1 MSNLFKY
8 ILTIVFFLSH
18 LITAQE
24 SKNPLFSSF
33 GNYIKA
39 KDNTPFQVKWISAG
53 PVTNSARVEALQGD
67 PNQPGTMYV
76 AFGSGNLWKTTNNGL
91 DWKPIFENQPTLGIG
106 DIAIAPSN
114 SKILYLGT
122 GESLRKNRNFTMPGT
137 GVYRSDDGGETWTH
151 LGLEETWHISEIV
164 VHPYN
169 PDIVFVAAMGKFWSE
184 STSKGIYRTING
196 GKDWEHVLYIDK
208 NTRANDIVIAHSNP
222 KIVYASMWE
231 NNDNTNIAESVYGP
245 NSSIYYS
252 SDGGSTWKRSM
263 DGLPDDP
270 KIGRIGLA
278 VSYQN
283 AQKVY
288 ALMDNRN
295 QTEGNSAEVY
305 QSLNGGV
312 TWKKTHKDT
321 LRIFPGN
328 NIGWY
333 FADIYVS
340 PKNDDE
346 IYSLGVR
353 MAHSKDGGKIFST
366 VGGNIQ
372 HLQPSPAQT
381 LHLDHCELWINPINP
396 NHLALGNDGGLYVT
410 YDKGANWLHLNN
422 IPTGEFYDITLDN
435 QKPYNIYGGVQDNA
449 TVYGPAKEW
458 NPHGQDVWKY
468 LWIDAWSG
476 GDGCVTQ
483 VDPNDHNTVY
493 FSRQHGDG
501 LRKDMNADTSITIGP
516 SRKKVSNENNLKYN
530 FVSPYFISPHDS
542 KTLYHGANH
551 VIKSSD
557 RGDSW
562 KIISGNIAESSKP
575 EKKSWAAGAITESE
589 LKPGLLYV
597 GTDHGAFW
605 VSKNSGKSW
614 KEYSDGLPNAYI
626 RSIQPSNFK
635 KSRVYLTM
643 TGLNYDDLN
652 NYIFVS
658 ENYGKTWNSI
668 TADLPNDPANVIQ
681 EDLIHQ
687 NILYTGTYRGVYISV
702 NRGKSW
708 NLLGNNMPAVSV
720 ADLAIQK
727 RENELVV
734 GTHGRG
740 IYYLSLNP
748 IHQAFQLNTSEK
760 DEYHLFNIPQAQYP
774 KQMDTSKDIDQSTI
788 VKLPISFWSPQK
800 EMINISIIDQNKKNT
815 IWEINFMANMGLNQ
829 LRWNLILETQH
840 SDLPYFKGYQKY
852 IQPGTYGLQLQ
863 IGNKTMQKNLT
874 VKNYY

>member
-1 MSNLFKY
+1 MKYLWPLAVLFLSNL
-8 ILTIVFFLSH
+8 LS
-18 LITAQE
+18 AQE
-24 SKNPLFSSF
+24 SENPLFSSF
-33 GNYIKA
+33 ENYKKA
-39 KDNTPFQVKWISAG
+39 KENTPFQVKWISAG

-114 SKILYLGT
+114 SEILYLGT

-151 LGLEETWHISEIV
+151 LGLEETWHIGEIA
-164 VHPYN
+164 VHPHN

-184 STSKGIYRTING
+184 SSSKGIYRTING
-196 GKDWEHVLYIDK
+196 GKDWERVLYVNE

-222 KIVYASMWE
+222 KIIYASMWE

-245 NSSIYYS
+245 NSGIYYS
-252 SDGGSTWKRSM
+252 SDGGSSWKKSKN
-263 DGLPDDP
+263 GLPDEP

-278 VSYQN
+278 VSYQD

-295 QTEGNSAEVY
+295 ETEGNSAEVY
-305 QSLNGGV
+305 QSMNGGV
-312 TWKKTHKDT
+312 TWKRSHNDT

-333 FADIYVS
+333 FADIYVN
-340 PKNDDE
+340 PKNDEE

-353 MAHSKDGGKIFST
+353 MAHSKDGGKTFST

-381 LHLDHCELWINPINP
+381 LHLDHCELWINPFNP
-396 NHLALGNDGGLYVT
+396 NHLALGNDGGLYVS

-458 NPHGQDVWKY
+458 NPHGHDPWKY

-483 VDPNDHNTVY
+483 VDPEDPNTVY

-501 LRKDMNADTSITIGP
+501 LRKDMAADTSITIGP
-516 SRKKVSNENNLKYN
+516 SRKKTSKENNLRYN

-562 KIISGNIAESSKP
+562 QIISGNIAESSKP
-575 EKKSWAAGAITESE
+575 EKKSWAAGAIAESE
-589 LKPGLLYV
+589 LQPGLLYV

-605 VSKNSGKSW
+605 ISKNSGKAW
-614 KEYSDGLPNAYI
+614 KEFSDGLPNAYI
-626 RSIQPSNFK
+626 RSIQPSKFK

-643 TGLNYDDLN
+643 TGINYDDLN
-652 NYIFVS
+652 NYMFVS

-681 EDLIHQ
+681 EDPVYE
-687 NILYTGTYRGVYISV
+687 NILYAGCYRGVYISV

-727 RENELVV
+727 RENELVA

-748 IHQAFQLNTSEK
+748 IHQAFQLNTNEK
-760 DEYHLFNIPQAQYP
+760 DGYHLFDIPSAQYP
-774 KQMDTSKDIDQSTI
+774 KQMDTSKDMDQSTI
-788 VKLPISFWSPQK
+788 TKLPISFWIPQK
-800 EMINISIIDQNKKNT
+800 GIINISIIDQKEKNT
-815 IWEINFMANMGLNQ
+815 IWEMDFMASKGLNQ
-829 LRWNLILETQH
+829 LRWDLVIETQL
-840 SDLPYFKGYQKY
+840 SDLPYFRRYQKY
-852 IQPGTYGLQLQ
+852 IKPGIYGLQVQ
-863 IGNKTMQKNLT
+863 TDKKTMQKNLT

>member
-1 MSNLFKY
+1 
-8 ILTIVFFLSH
+8 
-18 LITAQE
+18 
-24 SKNPLFSSF
+24 
-33 GNYIKA
+33 
-39 KDNTPFQVKWISAG
+39 
-53 PVTNSARVEALQGD
+53 
-67 PNQPGTMYV
+67 
-76 AFGSGNLWKTTNNGL
+76 
-91 DWKPIFENQPTLGIG
+91 
-106 DIAIAPSN
+106 
-114 SKILYLGT
+114 
-122 GESLRKNRNFTMPGT
+122 
-137 GVYRSDDGGETWTH
+137 
-151 LGLEETWHISEIV
+151 
-164 VHPYN
+164 
-169 PDIVFVAAMGKFWSE
+169 
-184 STSKGIYRTING
+184 
-196 GKDWEHVLYIDK
+196 
-208 NTRANDIVIAHSNP
+208 
-222 KIVYASMWE
+222 
-231 NNDNTNIAESVYGP
+231 
-245 NSSIYYS
+245 
-252 SDGGSTWKRSM
+252 
-263 DGLPDDP
+263 
-270 KIGRIGLA
+270 
-278 VSYQN
+278 
-283 AQKVY
+283 
-288 ALMDNRN
+288 
-295 QTEGNSAEVY
+295 
-305 QSLNGGV
+305 
-312 TWKKTHKDT
+312 
-321 LRIFPGN
+321 
-328 NIGWY
+328 WY

-353 MAHSKDGGKIFST
+353 MAYSKDGGKTFSN

-381 LHLDHCELWINPINP
+381 LHLDHCELWINPFNP
-396 NHLALGNDGGLYVT
+396 NHLALGNDGGLYVS

-458 NPHGQDVWKY
+458 NPQGKDPWKY

-483 VDPNDHNTVY
+483 VDPDDPNTVY

-501 LRKDMNADTSITIGP
+501 LRKDMEADTSITIGP
-516 SRKKVSNENNLKYN
+516 SRKKVSKENNLRYN

-562 KIISGNIAESSKP
+562 QIISGNIAESSNP
-575 EKKSWAAGAITESE
+575 EKKSWAAGAIAESE
-589 LKPGLLYV
+589 LQPGLLYV

-605 VSKNSGKSW
+605 NSKNSGKSW
-614 KEYSDGLPNAYI
+614 KEFSDGLPNAYI

-643 TGLNYDDLN
+643 TGINYDDLN

-668 TADLPNDPANVIQ
+668 TADIPNDPANVIQ
-681 EDLIHQ
+681 EDLVYQ

-760 DEYHLFNIPQAQYP
+760 DGYHLFDIPQAQYP
-774 KQMDTSKDIDQSTI
+774 KLMDTSKDMDQSTLT
-788 VKLPISFWSPQK
+788 KLPISFWSPQK
-800 EMINISIIDQNKKNT
+800 EIINISIIDQNKKNT
-815 IWEINFMANMGLNQ
+815 IWEIDFMASMGLNQ
-829 LRWNLILETQH
+829 LRWDLILEKQH
-840 SDLPYFKGYQKY
+840 SDLPYFRGYQKY
-852 IQPGTYGLQLQ
+852 IKPGTYGLQLQ
-863 IGNKTMQKNLT
+863 TVNKTMQKNLT

>member
-1 MSNLFKY
+1 MKY
-8 ILTIVFFLSH
+8 LWPLAVLFLSNF
-18 LITAQE
+18 LTAQE
-24 SKNPLFSSF
+24 LENPLFSSF
-33 GNYIKA
+33 EDYKKA
-39 KDNTPFQVKWISAG
+39 KENTPFQVKWISAG

-114 SKILYLGT
+114 SEILYLGT

-137 GVYRSDDGGETWTH
+137 GVYRSDDGGETWAH
-151 LGLEETWHISEIV
+151 LGLEDTWHIGEIA
-164 VHPYN
+164 VHPLN

-184 STSKGIYRTING
+184 SASKGIYRTTNG
-196 GKDWEHVLYIDK
+196 GKDWERVLYVNE

-222 KIVYASMWE
+222 KIIYASMWE

-245 NSSIYYS
+245 NSGIYYS
-252 SDGGSTWKRSM
+252 SDGGSSWKRSKN
-263 DGLPDDP
+263 GLPDKP

-288 ALMDNRN
+288 ALIDNRN
-295 QTEGNSAEVY
+295 ETEGNSAEVY
-305 QSLNGGV
+305 QSMNGGV
-312 TWKKTHKDT
+312 TWKRSHNDT

-333 FADIYVS
+333 FADIYVN

-353 MAHSKDGGKIFST
+353 MAHSKDGGKTFST

-381 LHLDHCELWINPINP
+381 LHLDHCELWINPFNP
-396 NHLALGNDGGLYVT
+396 NHLALGNDGGLYVS

-422 IPTGEFYDITLDN
+422 IPTGEFYDITLDD

-458 NPHGQDVWKY
+458 NPHKHDPWKY
-468 LWIDAWSG
+468 LWIDPWSG

-483 VDPNDHNTVY
+483 VDPEDPNTVY

-501 LRKDMNADTSITIGP
+501 LRKDMAADTSITIGP
-516 SRKKVSNENNLKYN
+516 SRKKTSKENNLRYN

-557 RGDSW
+557 RGNSW
-562 KIISGNIAESSKP
+562 QIISGNIAESSKP
-575 EKKSWAAGAITESE
+575 EKNSWAAGAIAESE
-589 LKPGLLYV
+589 LQPGLLYV

-605 VSKNSGKSW
+605 ISKNSGKVW
-614 KEYSDGLPNAYI
+614 KEFSDGLPNAYI

-643 TGLNYDDLN
+643 TGINYDDLN
-652 NYIFVS
+652 NYMFVS

-681 EDLIHQ
+681 EDPVYK
-687 NILYTGTYRGVYISV
+687 NILYAGCYRGVYISI

-727 RENELVV
+727 RENELVA

-740 IYYLSLNP
+740 IYYLNLNP
-748 IHQAFQLNTSEK
+748 IHRAFQLNSNEK
-760 DEYHLFNIPQAQYP
+760 KGHHLFDIPHAQYP
-774 KQMDTSKDIDQSTI
+774 KQMDTSRDMDQSTI
-788 VKLPISFWSPQK
+788 TKLPISFWVPQK
-800 EMINISIIDQNKKNT
+800 GKVNISIIDQSEKNT
-815 IWEINFMANMGLNQ
+815 IWEMDFMASKGLNQ
-829 LRWNLILETQH
+829 LRWDLVIETQD
-840 SDLPYFKGYQKY
+840 SDLPYFRRYQKY
-852 IQPGTYGLQLQ
+852 IKPGIYGLQLKTD
-863 IGNKTMQKNLT
+863 NKTMQKNLT
-874 VKNYY
+874 VINYF

>member
-1 MSNLFKY
+1 MRNY
-8 ILTIVFFLSH
+8 IIFIIYIASLL
-18 LITAQE
+18 TAQE

-33 GNYIKA
+33 KNYIKA

-114 SKILYLGT
+114 SEILYLGT
-122 GESLRKNRNFTMPGT
+122 GESLRKNRNFTMSGT

-151 LGLEETWHISEIV
+151 LGLEETWHIGEIV
-164 VHPYN
+164 VHPHN

-184 STSKGIYRTING
+184 STFKGIYRTING
-196 GKDWEHVLYIDK
+196 GKDWERVLYIDK
-208 NTRANDIVIAHSNP
+208 NTRANDIVIAYSNP

-231 NNDNTNIAESVYGP
+231 NNDNTNIVESVYGP
-245 NSSIYYS
+245 NSGIYYS
-252 SDGGSTWKRSM
+252 SDGGSSWNRSM
-263 DGLPDDP
+263 DGLPEDP

-295 QTEGNSAEVY
+295 QTEGDSAEVY

-312 TWKKTHKDT
+312 TWRKTHNDT
-321 LRIFPGN
+321 LRIFPRN

-353 MAHSKDGGKIFST
+353 MAHSKDGGKTFST

-458 NPHGQDVWKY
+458 NPHVQDAWKY

-516 SRKKVSNENNLKYN
+516 SRKKVSKENNLRYN

-562 KIISGNIAESSKP
+562 QIISGNIAESSKP
-575 EKKSWAAGAITESE
+575 EKKSWAAGAIAESE

-614 KEYSDGLPNAYI
+614 KEYSDGLPNALGIPTSTLQGNIYYHLGLTYYLQKKYHKARYAYEKCLKLAENSDSYVAAANWLYVI
-626 RSIQPSNFK
+626 YRHLGQDKKAVKLLKTIKDDMDLIENHSYHTILKLYQGSIDPILLEKEINDGES
-635 KSRVYLTM
+635 
-643 TGLNYDDLN
+643 LN
-652 NYIFVS
+652 NTTLAF
-658 ENYGKTWNSI
+658 G
-668 TADLPNDPANVIQ
+668 
-681 EDLIHQ
+681 
-687 NILYTGTYRGVYISV
+687 
-702 NRGKSW
+702 
-708 NLLGNNMPAVSV
+708 LGNYYS
-720 ADLAIQK
+720 IIG
-727 RENELVV
+727 NEAKAQ
-734 GTHGRG
+734 
-740 IYYLSLNP
+740 I
-748 IHQAFQLNTSEK
+748 
-760 DEYHLFNIPQAQYP
+760 LF
-774 KQMDTSKDIDQSTI
+774 
-788 VKLPISFWSPQK
+788 
-800 EMINISIIDQNKKNT
+800 EMITK
-815 IWEINFMANMGLNQ
+815 GNQ
-829 LRWNLILETQH
+829 W
-840 SDLPYFKGYQKY
+840 SAFGY
-852 IQPGTYGLQLQ
+852 IAAESRL
-863 IGNKTMQKNLT
+863 
-874 VKNYY
+874 